1 MFLVKDNTYTINLEM
16 GTETKQI
23 GQYTVYNATATIPT
37 NEVAWYNF
45 SWGDLRPDK
54 DPETGELK
62 VKTTT
67 IEAWYTLQI
76 PVSHGPG
83 EF

>member
-1 MFLVKDNTYTINLEM
+1 M

-23 GQYTVYNATATIPT
+23 GQYTVYNATATVPT

-45 SWGDLRPDK
+45 SWGDLRQDK

-62 VKTTT
+62 VKTIT
-67 IEAWYTLQI
+67 IEAWYILQFL
-76 PVSHGPG
+76 SLTDQENSGTSRTHSRSKSW
-83 EF
+83 

>member
-1 MFLVKDNTYTINLEM
+1 M

-23 GQYTVYNATATIPT
+23 GQYTVYNATATVPT

-45 SWGDLRPDK
+45 SWGDLRQDK

-62 VKTTT
+62 VKTIT

-76 PVSHGPG
+76 PVSRTRILGTSTHSRSKSW
-83 EF
+83 